1 MFDGLP
7 EFVEVSSNVFL
18 FPLFFFFLI
27 RIVID
32 LLKGF
37 TDCDSFIGT
46 LFFCVSG
53 LQLLVYWQVLYSEWN
68 LIEIKELNSFKGSFL
83 AIVYN
88 NNE

>member
-18 FPLFFFFLI
+18 FPFFFFLI
-27 RIVID
+27 RRIVID

-46 LFFCVSG
+46 LFFASVGFNYWFIDRFCIRSG
-53 LQLLVYWQVLYSEWN
+53 IWLKLKN
-68 LIEIKELNSFKGSFL
+68 
-83 AIVYN
+83 
-88 NNE
+88 